1 MFIEIGDFL
10 NLRLK
15 QMGIQHL
22 FGVPGDFNLSYLEQ
36 VEADPQLEFIGNC
49 NELNA
54 AYAADGYARIN
65 GFSALATTYGVGDLS
80 AINGIAGAYAENV
93 PLIHISGIP
102 PLHAVQIQSS
112 IRGGEAPMG
121 ARGATS
127 GPERLAG

>member
-1 MFIEIGDFL
+1 MFIEIGEFL

-65 GFSALATTYGVGDLS
+65 GFLPWQ
-80 AINGIAGAYAENV
+80 
-93 PLIHISGIP
+93 PLM
-102 PLHAVQIQSS
+102 V
-112 IRGGEAPMG
+112 
-121 ARGATS
+121 
-127 GPERLAG
+127 

>member
-102 PLHAVQIQSS
+102 PLHAVQKGTLYTIH
-112 IRGGEAPMG
+112 
-121 ARGATS
+121 
-127 GPERLAG
+127 

>member
-1 MFIEIGDFL
+1 
-10 NLRLK
+10 
-15 QMGIQHL
+15 MGIQHL

-102 PLHAVQIQSS
+102 PLHAVQRVLSYI
-112 IRGGEAPMG
+112 IR
-121 ARGATS
+121 
-127 GPERLAG
+127 

>member
-1 MFIEIGDFL
+1 MFIEIGEFL

-80 AINGIAGAYAENV
+80 ALMVLQV
-93 PLIHISGIP
+93 PMQKMYLLFISQVFH
-102 PLHAVQIQSS
+102 LYMQFKRVLSYT
-112 IRGGEAPMG
+112 IR
-121 ARGATS
+121 
-127 GPERLAG
+127 